1 MSSLN
6 YRHLHYFWVV
16 AKEGGFA
23 RAADRLGMA
32 VQTISAQVR
41 ELERA
46 LGHQLLKPEGRG
58 LVLTE
63 AGQAAFS
70 RAEEIFQIGQLVPH
84 EVHEAAT
91 QRVQRLSVGLSDGLS
106 KLAAH
111 ALLAPV
117 LDTPNLRLVC
127 HEGEVDQLL
136 GELALHHLD
145 LVLTDQP
152 APVNPTLRITSQ
164 LLASTQVDWWGP
176 ADLVARAQRTGA
188 RPFPYVLEDLPVL
201 LPTRHASLRASIERW
216 FEQHHIR
223 PQVVGEFEDSAL
235 MSVFAARGLGVFPV
249 SRLGADDLAL
259 MSGLHLLGQTDVV
272 EDVHGIYS
280 RRGQNHPLVAKLLA
294 SRRQGRVETD
304 GIEAS
309 EFSAEV
315 SAN

>member
-1 MSSLN
+1 MSALN

-41 ELERA
+41 ELERS

-63 AGQAAFS
+63 AGQAAFA
-70 RAEEIFQIGQLVPH
+70 RAEEIFQIGQVVPH

-127 HEGEVDQLL
+127 HEGEVDQLI

-164 LLASTQVDWWGP
+164 LLASTSVDWYGP
-176 ADLVARAQRTGA
+176 AELVERARRAPNKG
-188 RPFPYVLEDLPVL
+188 FPHVLETLPVL
-201 LPTRHASLRASIERW
+201 LPTRHASLRAGLERW

-223 PQVVGEFEDSAL
+223 PQIVGEFEDSAL

-249 SRLGADDLAL
+249 SRLGADDLSMMA
-259 MSGLHLLGQTDVV
+259 GLHLLGQTEVV

-280 RRGQNHPLVAKLLA
+280 RRGQNHPLVAKLLQ
-294 SRRQGRVETD
+294 RRGMQEPVMD
-304 GIEAS
+304 S
-309 EFSAEV
+309 ESEIASAE
-315 SAN
+315 

>member
-117 LDTPNLRLVC
+117 LDTPNLRLIC

-176 ADLVARAQRTGA
+176 ADLVARAQRSPG
-188 RPFPYVLEDLPVL
+188 RPFPYCLEDLPVL

-259 MSGLHLLGQTDVV
+259 MSGLHLLGQSEVV

-304 GIEAS
+304 ASEAS
-309 EFSAEV
+309 DFSEEV
-315 SAN
+315 QGN